1 MKQKLSSKEPSW
13 SRKTLDATL
22 KYFFLE
28 NCPQLGGA
36 LTVVPIVKEVIAI
49 FDRFCPPTERM
60 RMGQVMWYAIDVNE
74 RAGYGKSIDRCKLN
88 PVILDLVHLNDIDD
102 LLNGIKKRERNK
114 KVVKR
119 LFEQAFEQGGVLT
132 NADVGGMMRLSPG
145 TISRYVR
152 EMEKETGKLI
162 PRRGNIHDLGPTLT
176 HKRIICIKC
185 LQEGKSIEVTARETN
200 HSPAAVTRYIND
212 FKRVHTCLKE
222 GWPIEKISYATGLSK
237 SLTREYINL
246 MNEERANS

>member
-22 KYFFLE
+22 KYFFL
-28 NCPQLGGA
+28 A
-36 LTVVPIVKEVIAI
+36 
-49 FDRFCPPTERM
+49 TERM

-88 PVILDLVHLNDIDD
+88 PVILDLVHLNDVDD

-132 NADVGGMMRLSPG
+132 NADVGGMMRLEQ
-145 TISRYVR
+145 YQDMCV
-152 EMEKETGKLI
+152 KWKKKLV
-162 PRRGNIHDLGPTLT
+162 
-176 HKRIICIKC
+176 
-185 LQEGKSIEVTARETN
+185 S
-200 HSPAAVTRYIND
+200 
-212 FKRVHTCLKE
+212 
-222 GWPIEKISYATGLSK
+222 
-237 SLTREYINL
+237 
-246 MNEERANS
+246 